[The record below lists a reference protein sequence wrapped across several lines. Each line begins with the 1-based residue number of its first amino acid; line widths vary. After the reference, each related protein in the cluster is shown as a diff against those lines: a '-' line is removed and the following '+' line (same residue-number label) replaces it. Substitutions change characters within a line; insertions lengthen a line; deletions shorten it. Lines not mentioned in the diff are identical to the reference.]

1 MFLKKL
7 EIENYKLF
15 EEKFR
20 IDNFNIPDNSNI
32 GSGLTL
38 IVGEN
43 GCGKTT
49 ILDSIALSMLDY
61 KGESFNISDFN
72 DLNKNVNIE
81 FYSDK
86 DFDVKGTMPNSNFD
100 SIGFQ
105 FTAKLRNKSQKSYL
119 VTAFVYDQLYI
130 SKSES
135 KPKKGSPDLRISVNN
150 PFSGKRFT
158 ETDI

>member
-1 MFLKKL
+1 MFLNKL

-15 EEKFR
+15 DKKFI
-20 IDNFNIPDNSNI
+20 IDKFSIPDNINI

-49 ILDSIALSMLDY
+49 ILDAIALSMLDY

-72 DLNKNVNIE
+72 DLNNQLNIF

-86 DFDVKGTMPNSNFD
+86 SFKVKGTMPNSDFM
-100 SIGFQ
+100 SVGFH
-105 FTAKLRNKSQKSYL
+105 FTAKQRCKS
-119 VTAFVYDQLYI
+119 
-130 SKSES
+130 
-135 KPKKGSPDLRISVNN
+135 
-150 PFSGKRFT
+150 
-158 ETDI
+158 